1 MPRLPQ
7 TERDKIRNN
16 VGRTIAHYQ
25 SDSRRERN
33 AFRDKAASALGFGS
47 GETLRRKIHNPGG
60 ITLDELLSIAN
71 TLNISIYTLLG
82 QKENQP

>member
-25 SDSRRERN
+25 SDSRR
-33 AFRDKAASALGFGS
+33 AKCFRDKAASALGFGS

>member
-7 TERDKIRNN
+7 TERDKIRTN

-33 AFRDKAASALGFGS
+33 VFRDKAASALGFGS

-71 TLNISIYTLLG
+71 TLNISIYALLG
-82 QKENQP
+82 QKEPTP